1 MFIYRNGRFSLG
13 SASFALPDSCIVDT
27 SLPLDSHNGLV
38 IKPLDQSFKIY
49 PDFDTK
55 GNEPCCGLQ
64 RQAENWNGNVEVREE
79 MLPCG
84 IGWTATFAYEKKCYR
99 ELCIPLSE
107 GVTDE
112 DGNTLNELDVQ
123 VITATESE
131 SQAAVKHRVY
141 TELVNSIVVK
151 EKQTALRTAVNTSNQ

>member
-27 SLPLDSHNGLV
+27 SLPLDSHNGMA

-49 PDFDTK
+49 LDFDTK

-84 IGWTATFAYEKKCYR
+84 IGWNATFAYEKKCYR
-99 ELCIPLSE
+99 ELCIPLRES
-107 GVTDE
+107 VTDE
-112 DGNTLNELDVQ
+112 DGNALNELDVQ
-123 VITATESE
+123 VITATEAE

-141 TELVNSIVVK
+141 TELVNSIVV
-151 EKQTALRTAVNTSNQ
+151 